1 LVVLFL
7 PTQVPSYVIKVLLSF
22 VTLIGFIARHINL
35 LPVVIIVRL
44 LLILVLIFY
53 VRSHTLGLLPV
64 ASNLERLCMAACDWG
79 AQLGDVCHLTLLV
92 FFNILLIRQV
102 GPSVTEEVVADVRT
116 TRTCFCSN
124 TTSSGLEWDLRALI
138 WLMYDGANHLGMLVL
153 RRELSL
159 SLVLNDTGR
168 DIVPLR

>member
-1 LVVLFL
+1 
-7 PTQVPSYVIKVLLSF
+7 
-22 VTLIGFIARHINL
+22 
-35 LPVVIIVRL
+35 
-44 LLILVLIFY
+44 
-53 VRSHTLGLLPV
+53 
-64 ASNLERLCMAACDWG
+64 M
-79 AQLGDVCHLTLLV
+79 
-92 FFNILLIRQV
+92 FFNILLIRQI

-159 SLVLNDTGR
+159 SLVLNDSSR